1 MRSFSAMDAYKD
13 SEPSRFALATRR
25 AERSALSSS
34 AGDELGC
41 AKAAVPAAQARKKS
55 AGRDSMDAKALGG
68 LLDPALQVFLD
79 ELGGEHDLGVV
90 LGGVLE
96 LLQIVQPAVLVDP
109 VDRRDQPHGLLPA
122 RVEMLMDG
130 VRRNVDHV
138 PRLPLPALHLVLRLP
153 VVGVGDLHVAVLVQ
167 VVAPTFHHVKTL
179 LGQMPVPAR
188 AAPRRNDL

>member
-1 MRSFSAMDAYKD
+1 MDAYND
-13 SEPSRFALATRR
+13 SEPSRLALATRR
-25 AERSALSSS
+25 AERSAPSSS
-34 AGDELGC
+34 AGDGGC
-41 AKAAVPAAQARKKS
+41 ANAAVPAAQARKNS

-90 LGGVLE
+90 LGSVLE
-96 LLQIVQPAVLVDP
+96 LLQIVQPAILVDP
-109 VDRRDQPHGLLPA
+109 VDRRDQPHGLLRA

-130 VRRNVDHV
+130 VGRNIDHV

-167 VVAPTFHHVKTL
+167 
-179 LGQMPVPAR
+179 
-188 AAPRRNDL
+188 D